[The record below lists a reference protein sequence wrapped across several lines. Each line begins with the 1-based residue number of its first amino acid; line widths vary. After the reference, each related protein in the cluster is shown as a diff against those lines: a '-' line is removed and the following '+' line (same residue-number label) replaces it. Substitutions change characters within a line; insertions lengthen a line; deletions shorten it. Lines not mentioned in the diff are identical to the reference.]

1 MNDDNIL
8 VIVPPRPEYAH
19 EFSYSNLYE
28 DDVDAGEYF
37 ASLPPIE
44 STSTKTLSSGQLTSL
59 ASLSSSS
66 FDSSNVNVISDGR
79 SYKAASS
86 SIITR
91 DPRNGPFTFLV
102 HAEYDMLLRVQK
114 DLDKHRHSRGHRE
127 NSGSND
133 TIKINNAT
141 DDDASAEESIRLS
154 RRIMLS
160 IDNYCLHEQWMYH
173 IGHEKGEALSRFLRS
188 CLEKWSGINSGNI
201 DGKKMMEVRKFV
213 CVELGTY
220 CGYSALV
227 LAITLRRFLLDQ
239 KQHATHVNSTSSP
252 PFEFHIYTT
261 DISTKLLNVARSI
274 FRLAGMEGCITPILV
289 QQQDCVVDDHEN
301 NENSTNAPDDANTQ
315 DLGGYLVGGGV
326 GNNQYRGTCD
336 DQGQGK
342 VRKDN
347 EPHSSS
353 SSSSSVQS
361 LSTILKE
368 QYSITQIDFLLFD
381 HSKHLYLHDLISLEQ
396 SKLVRKGTHVCADN
410 VLFNR
415 LDEYRSHM
423 LELEQLKVVDDENGS
438 GSGCG
443 VVETRLEEMN
453 LEYTNN
459 LKDGMGEFRSIIY
472 LLIDEY
478 DGVFTEIFRSSI
490 PYIDRN
496 DSVPQGSS
504 YFINT

>member
-1 MNDDNIL
+1 M
-8 VIVPPRPEYAH
+8 
-19 EFSYSNLYE
+19 S
-28 DDVDAGEYF
+28 
-37 ASLPPIE
+37 
-44 STSTKTLSSGQLTSL
+44 STKTLSSGHLTSL

-66 FDSSNVNVISDGR
+66 FDSSNVNVIASDGR
-79 SYKAASS
+79 NNFKSSVSS

-91 DPRNGPFTFLV
+91 DPRNGAFTFQV

-114 DLDKHRHSRGHRE
+114 DLDKHRRSSRGPRE
-127 NSGSND
+127 GGSGSNYG
-133 TIKINNAT
+133 TNSNNT
-141 DDDASAEESIRLS
+141 TDDDDDASADEESIRLS

-173 IGHEKGEALSRFLRS
+173 IGHEKGEALSRFLTS
-188 CLEKWSGINSGNI
+188 CLEKWSGSNNSGNH
-201 DGKKMMEVRKFV
+201 DGKEVRKFV

-239 KQHATHVNSTSSP
+239 KQHEKSISSSS

-289 QQQDCVVDDHEN
+289 QQQDCVVDDHHEK
-301 NENSTNAPDDANTQ
+301 NENSVNVPDDANTQ
-315 DLGGYLVGGGV
+315 DLGGYLRRGGGV
-326 GNNQYRGTCD
+326 GVSNNQYRGTYD
-336 DQGQGK
+336 DQGQEK
-342 VRKDN
+342 VVLRKDDV
-347 EPHSSS
+347 PHTSSS
-353 SSSSSVQS
+353 SSASIQP
-361 LSTILKE
+361 LSTILQE
-368 QYSITQIDFLLFD
+368 QYSINQIDFLLFD
-381 HSKHLYLHDLISLEQ
+381 HAKHLYLHDLICLEQ

-410 VLFNR
+410 VLYNR

-438 GSGCG
+438 GGAGCG

-459 LKDGMGEFRSIIY
+459 LKDGMGEFLEVYNLSF
-472 LLIDEY
+472 Y
-478 DGVFTEIFRSSI
+478 D
-490 PYIDRN
+490 
-496 DSVPQGSS
+496 
-504 YFINT
+504 